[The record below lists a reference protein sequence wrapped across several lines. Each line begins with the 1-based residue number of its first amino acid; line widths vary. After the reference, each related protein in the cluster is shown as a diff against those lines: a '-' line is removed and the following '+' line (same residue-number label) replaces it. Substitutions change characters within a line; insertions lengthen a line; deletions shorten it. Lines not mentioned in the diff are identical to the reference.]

1 MPARFVKPKKACE
14 VLGICSRTL
23 TKWADEGVIN
33 FIRPGASGHRLF
45 DVESVGDVAVS
56 DLPKPEHT
64 ASQDAVK
71 AIYARVSTR
80 KQLPY
85 LETQIATLK
94 TKYPDHVVFSDC
106 ASGLN
111 FKRKGLLSLLQ
122 LAFDRRLQ
130 VVHIAYKDRLC
141 RFAYELLEH
150 IFKKHGVQIIVET
163 DGHDAP
169 ERELADDV
177 LSIITVFGARI
188 HGKRSGIGRRK
199 QQQAAETAK
208 LGDAATASRSRS
220 TTTQEEAV

>member
-33 FIRPGASGHRLF
+33 FIRPGASGHRLY
-45 DVESVGDVAVS
+45 DVESVGDIAAS
-56 DLPKPEHT
+56 DLPEPEHT
-64 ASQDAVK
+64 VSQDAVK

-94 TKYPDHVVFSDC
+94 AKYPDHVVFSDC

-122 LAFDRRLQ
+122 LAFDRCLQ

-188 HGKRSGIGRRK
+188 HGKRSGLGRRQ
-199 QQQAAETAK
+199 QQQAAETAR
-208 LGDAATASRSRS
+208 LGDAAAPSGSRATTA
-220 TTTQEEAV
+220 QAEAV